1 MLRQFRAYIALT
13 HPWAVLIVMIATA
26 FFGLLA
32 GEWSPPLGRYL
43 LMLAGMLGGQ
53 IAIGATN
60 EWFDRLADARDKP
73 QRPIP
78 SGRVT
83 AAGALRFAWFGLLL
97 MTTAGAMLG
106 VLELVLLAVGTGA
119 GLLYNAG
126 LKRTPLS
133 WLPYLVALPLLPVWV
148 WLVIDGFLPELL
160 WLYPL
165 GAAFVLAI
173 HLSQTLP
180 DIAGDTHRG
189 EHGIAVVLGR
199 RWAILL
205 IWLAAIASTLAVI
218 AGSWLSGGE
227 ILPALVTG
235 GMVMVILVT
244 AMAAMHVEP
253 DRVQPHLFKVL
264 TTSAIILAA
273 GWIMSVTG

>member
-1 MLRQFRAYIALT
+1 MLRQIHAYVALT

-26 FFGLLA
+26 LFGMLA
-32 GEWSPPLGRYL
+32 GGWEPPLDRFL

-60 EWFDRLADARDKP
+60 EWFDRLADAQDKP
-73 QRPIP
+73 HRPIP
-78 SGRVT
+78 SGGVSP
-83 AAGALRFAWFGLLL
+83 AGALRLAWFGLML
-97 MTTAGAMLG
+97 MTVAGAMLG
-106 VLELVLLAVGTGA
+106 VPELILLASGTGA

-133 WLPYLVALPLLPVWV
+133 WMPYLLALPLLPVWV
-148 WLVIDGFLPELL
+148 WIVIDELRFELL

-173 HLSQTLP
+173 HLAQTLP
-180 DIAGDTHRG
+180 DIAGDDRRG
-189 EHGIAVVLGR
+189 EHGIAVVVGR
-199 RWAILL
+199 QRAILL
-205 IWLAAIASTLAVI
+205 IWLAASGSVVAVVV
-218 AGSWLSGGE
+218 GSWLLGGHL
-227 ILPALVTG
+227 LPALIAAAVVG
-235 GMVMVILVT
+235 IILVV
-244 AMAAMHVEP
+244 AIAAMRRVP

-264 TTSAIILAA
+264 TTSAVILAA